1 MGTTAYVLARNEA
14 ANITRC
20 VQSLVAAGVTTT
32 VLDSQ
37 SVDTTRQLAQ
47 EAGAQVEDYRYTAHV
62 EAYNW
67 ITRDRVP
74 AGGVVLVLDAD
85 MIVSREFV
93 AQATELLLGGAQAV
107 LAPVRMCWN
116 GRRLRFASLY
126 PPKPVAFRAGTA
138 YFEPVGHGE
147 RLVQGTRV
155 ARTKAT
161 IVHDDHKPFS
171 AYLGAQE
178 RYARALVERSSKG
191 AVSWR
196 DRLRLWSP
204 LLVVATPAVSYL
216 FKGGILDGRAG
227 MGYALDR
234 LIAEA
239 IMYRQAILAR
249 DTSASSRAPC

>member
-1 MGTTAYVLARNEA
+1 
-14 ANITRC
+14 
-20 VQSLVAAGVTTT
+20 VAAGVPTT

-37 SVDTTRQLAQ
+37 SVDSTRQLAQ
-47 EAGAQVEDYRYTAHV
+47 EAGAHVEDYRYTAHV

-74 AGGVVLVLDAD
+74 AGASVFVLDAD
-85 MIVSREFV
+85 MIVSRELV
-93 AQATELLLGGAQAV
+93 AQAKELLQAGTQAV

-126 PPKPVAFRAGTA
+126 PPKPLAFLGGTA

-147 RLVQGTRV
+147 RLVRGTLT
-155 ARTKAT
+155 ARTTAT
-161 IVHDDHKPFS
+161 VVHDDRKPIS
-171 AYLGAQE
+171 AYLSAQE
-178 RYARALVERSSKG
+178 RYARAMIERSSKG
-191 AVSWR
+191 ALSWR

-204 LLVVATPAVSYL
+204 LFVVATPVVSY
-216 FKGGILDGRAG
+216 FVRGGFLDGRAG

-239 IMYRQAILAR
+239 IMYRQAIAAR
-249 DTSASSRAPC
+249 EAPASRRPPC